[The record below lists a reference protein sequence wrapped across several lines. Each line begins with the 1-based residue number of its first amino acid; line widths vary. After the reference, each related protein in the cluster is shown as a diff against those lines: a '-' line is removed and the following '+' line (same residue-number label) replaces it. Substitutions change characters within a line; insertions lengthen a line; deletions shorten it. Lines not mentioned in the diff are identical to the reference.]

1 MICNWSNEIT
11 MKICCFFMGKKK
23 KPFSRERISLEEPM
37 FKTMTVCL
45 KDIDIQQ
52 QIYKINNEI

>member
-1 MICNWSNEIT
+1 MICNWTNEIT
-11 MKICCFFMGKKK
+11 MKICCFFMGKKE
-23 KPFSRERISLEEPM
+23 PFSRERISLEEPM